1 MTSKPI
7 KEIAW
12 NLGYTDEFYFSR
24 LFKTNTDISPQM
36 YRDTVG
42 FFLRNVFRAVYM
54 FEFAN

>member
-12 NLGYTDEFYFSR
+12 SLGYEDESYFSR
-24 LFKTNTDISPQM
+24 LFKRNNAISPQF

-42 FFLRNVFRAVYM
+42 FGKAELR
-54 FEFAN
+54 

>member
-12 NLGYTDEFYFSR
+12 ALGHKVKQYFSR
-24 LFKTNTDISPQM
+24 LLKKNTGISPQF

-42 FFLRNVFRAVYM
+42 FGKAESN
-54 FEFAN
+54 